1 MKRLSWI
8 SPSYFVDVDLP
19 IIAELQN
26 NVKIFWQVLSFGK
39 TSQELIDFIKSK
51 ICSKNI
57 IVEYI
62 DLPHRF
68 YDLRTMSA
76 YCKVL
81 RNAKKYNPDIYYTS
95 LQAAPFGPLIY
106 SLLLPLNRTVAACH
120 NVSTPKGANQE
131 LYAKI
136 FTSLHLRTF
145 KNIQVFSDSQK
156 EILYKKYPN
165 KNVLNAPLALKD
177 YGEVKAERQFNE
189 KEIVFL
195 FFGKILGYKR
205 VDLLIKAAQALY
217 DKGYHNFKVKIA
229 GGCKNWDE
237 YKHIIKYPDLF
248 DTSIG
253 YIPNDSIAE
262 LFGSCDYFVMP
273 YQDIAQSGAIMVAYR
288 YNLPIILSDLPQFL
302 PFGIDGETGFFFKKE
317 SPEDLE
323 NVMIKILKG
332 GNSLNSHLRNGLS
345 KFVKERF
352 SIEAIAAKYMNFFN
366 QL

>member
-1 MKRLSWI
+1 MKRISWI
-8 SPSYFVDVDLP
+8 TPSNFVDVDLP
-19 IIAELQN
+19 IISELQN

-39 TSQELIDFIKSK
+39 TSQELVDLINSK
-51 ICSKNI
+51 IYSKNI
-57 IVEYI
+57 VFEYI
-62 DLPHRF
+62 DLTHRF

-106 SLLLPLNRTVAACH
+106 PLLLPLKKTVAACH

-136 FTSLHLRTF
+136 FTSLHLRAF
-145 KNIQVFSDSQK
+145 KNIQVFSDSQQ
-156 EILYKKYPN
+156 EILYKKFPN

-177 YGEVKAERQFNE
+177 YGEIKTERQFNE

-205 VDLLIKAAQALY
+205 VDLLINASQALY
-217 DKGYHNFKVKIA
+217 EKGYHNFKVIIA

-237 YKHIIKYPDLF
+237 YERLIKYPILF
-248 DTSIG
+248 ETKIG
-253 YIPNDSIAE
+253 YIQNDLIAE
-262 LFGSCDYFVMP
+262 LFSSCDYFVMP

-288 YNLPIILSDLPQFL
+288 YNLPIIMSDLPQFL
-302 PFGIDGETGFFFKKE
+302 PFGKDGETGFFFKKE
-317 SPEDLE
+317 SSEDLK
-323 NVMIKILKG
+323 NVMIKILEG
-332 GNSLNSHLRNGLS
+332 GSSLNSHLRSGLAQ
-345 KFVKERF
+345 FVKDRF
-352 SIEAIAAKYMNFFN
+352 SIEVIAAKYMNYFD

>member
-8 SPSYFVDVDLP
+8 SPSNFVDVDLP

-39 TSQELIDFIKSK
+39 TSQELVDLINSK
-51 ICSKNI
+51 IYSKNI
-57 IVEYI
+57 VVEYI

-68 YDLRTMSA
+68 YDLRTMWA

-81 RNAKKYNPDIYYTS
+81 RNARKYNPNIYYTS

-106 SLLLPLNRTVAACH
+106 PLLLPLNKTVAACH

-156 EILYKKYPN
+156 EILYKKFPN
-165 KNVLNAPLALKD
+165 KNVLNTPLALKD
-177 YGEVKAERQFNE
+177 YGEIKAERQFNE

-205 VDLLIKAAQALY
+205 VDILIKASQALY
-217 DKGYHNFKVKIA
+217 EKGYHNFKVKIA

-237 YKHIIKYPDLF
+237 YERLIKYPNLF
-248 DTSIG
+248 ETKIG

-262 LFGSCDYFVMP
+262 LFGSCDFFVMP

-317 SPEDLE
+317 SSEDLG

-345 KFVKERF
+345 QFVKERF
-352 SIEAIAAKYMNFFN
+352 STEIIAAKYMNYFDR
-366 QL
+366 L